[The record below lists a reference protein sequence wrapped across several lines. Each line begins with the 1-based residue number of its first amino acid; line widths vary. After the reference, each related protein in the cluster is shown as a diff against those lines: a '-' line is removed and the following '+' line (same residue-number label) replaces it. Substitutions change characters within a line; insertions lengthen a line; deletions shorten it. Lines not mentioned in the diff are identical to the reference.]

1 MTKKKQQNYL
11 KKKQNENYDKVF
23 IDTKFYDVLLC
34 FNLRYYDYSI

>member
-1 MTKKKQQNYL
+1 MTKKKQQQNYL
-11 KKKQNENYDKVF
+11 KKQNENYDKVF